1 MSVITFM
8 KDLLKT
14 VATPKTGCG
23 ACVRFKHMNLPPAH
37 MRQCTAEVR
46 DDEYFVASAERE
58 VRKLVEHCE
67 LNGDSRILEI
77 GCGSGR
83 LPIGLIS
90 TNQSIA
96 NYVGVD
102 VDVEAIRWCE
112 RWIASEHSKFQ
123 FAHIDVHNERYNPK
137 GAIRLDDRFRFE
149 VVDQSCD
156 IIYLYS
162 VFTHMEIDDVKVY
175 LREFK
180 RNLAPEGRVF
190 LTAYLEDDVPDVTV
204 NPPEYR
210 QKYRGPLHRIRF
222 DRDFFE
228 DQRREHGL
236 RMCRFDHQGEHDRQS
251 GVYLAHA

>member
-14 VATPKTGCG
+14 VATPKTRCE
-23 ACVRFKHMNLPPAH
+23 ACVQFERLHLPPTH
-37 MRQCTAEVR
+37 MRQCTAEFR
-46 DDEYFVASAERE
+46 GDAYFVASAEHE
-58 VRKLVEHCE
+58 VYKLVEHCK
-67 LNGDSRILEI
+67 LDSDSRILEI

-83 LPIGLIS
+83 LPVGLIS
-90 TNQSIA
+90 TNQSMA

-102 VDVEAIRWCE
+102 VDVEAVRWCE
-112 RWIASEHSKFQ
+112 RWIALERPVFQ
-123 FAHIDVHNERYNPK
+123 FVHIDVHNERYNPR
-137 GAIRLDDRFRFE
+137 GAIHLDDRFRFE
-149 VVDQSCD
+149 VMDQSCD

-180 RNLAPEGRVF
+180 RILTPEGRVF
-190 LTAYLEDDVPDVTV
+190 LTAYLEDEVPDVTV

-210 QKYRGPLHRIRF
+210 QEFRGPLHRIRF
-222 DRDFFE
+222 NRDFFE
-228 DQRREHGL
+228 GLLREHGL
-236 RMCRFDHQGEHDRQS
+236 RMCWFDHQGEHDRQS

>member
-8 KDLLKT
+8 KELLKN
-14 VATPKTGCG
+14 AARSRAGSDE
-23 ACVRFKHMNLPPAH
+23 CVRLRHLPLPPAH
-37 MRQCTAEVR
+37 MRQCTAEFR

-58 VRKLVEHCE
+58 VRKLVEHCG
-67 LNGDSRILEI
+67 LGSDSRIFEI

-83 LPIGLIS
+83 LPVGLIS
-90 TNQSIA
+90 TDRSMV

-102 VDVEAIRWCE
+102 VDVEAVRWCE
-112 RWIASEHSKFQ
+112 RWISSEHPTFQ
-123 FAHIDVHNERYNPK
+123 FVHIDVHNERYNPR

-149 VVDQSCD
+149 VADQSYD
-156 IIYLYS
+156 LIYLYS
-162 VFTHMEIDDVKVY
+162 VFTHMRIDDINVY

-180 RNLAPEGRVF
+180 RILAPEGRVL
-190 LTAYLEDDVPDVTV
+190 LTAYLENDVPDVTV

-210 QKYRGPLHRIRF
+210 QEYRGPLHRIRF
-222 DRDFFE
+222 NRDFFE
-228 DQRREHGL
+228 NQLREHGL